1 VVVHVAV
8 AASVLAA
15 AALPFP
21 EWGKYV
27 AIGLAIVAIATGLA
41 GFRRGT
47 TGPKRLWAAGGAALG
62 AVCLLLGLAKVVLTL
77 AALGHLREV
86 LR

>member
-1 VVVHVAV
+1 VVVHVAL
-8 AASVLAA
+8 AAAVLAA

-21 EWGKYV
+21 DWGKYV
-27 AIGLAIVAIATGLA
+27 AIGLGIVAIAAGLA
-41 GFRRGT
+41 GFRRGK
-47 TGPKRLWAAGGAALG
+47 TGPSRLWAAGGAALG
-62 AVCLLLGLAKVVLTL
+62 AICLLLGAAKVVLTL